1 MLEWRSGLMAATMAT
16 VCVAGTAA
24 GQPQQRQMGG
34 VGITVFDDI
43 GYRGENATFRS
54 DQPDLGSAR
63 FANRIS
69 SLQVAPGE
77 VWEVCEGV
85 NYRQPCQ
92 VFSGMEPDLRRRS
105 WNDRISSLRRIRGDR
120 GGGIF
125 PPGPPSDGNGL
136 VLYSDE
142 RFRGQARTV
151 NGPTPSLGS
160 FNDRARSVRVYS
172 GTWEVCEDIDYGKC
186 RTVNRD
192 VSDLTGL
199 GLSKRVSSVRPAFN
213 GRGGYPPSGPPP
225 QLVRLVLYDRDRY
238 RGGSRTIDAAEGSL
252 GGFGNRAQSLQVIG
266 TWQLCDGPNFTGR
279 CVTVSQNVPNLSSY
293 GMTNRVS
300 SARPLSAR
308 PR

>member
-1 MLEWRSGLMAATMAT
+1 MIEWRSGFMAAIALTLCAT
-16 VCVAGTAA
+16 GAATA
-24 GQPQQRQMGG
+24 QPRERQMGG
-34 VGITVFDDI
+34 IGITVYDDI

-54 DQPDLGSAR
+54 DQPDLGSSR

-77 VWEVCEGV
+77 VWEVCEGT
-85 NYRQPCQ
+85 NYRPPCQ
-92 VFSGMEPDLRRRS
+92 VFSGTEPDLRRRKWS
-105 WNDRISSLRRIRGDR
+105 DRISSLRRVR
-120 GGGIF
+120 GGTGDGGF

-142 RFRGQARTV
+142 MFRGQSRTV

-186 RTVNRD
+186 RTVSRD
-192 VSDLTGL
+192 LSNLAGL
-199 GLSKRVSSVRPAFN
+199 GLSRRVSSVRSAFN
-213 GRGGYPPSGPPP
+213 GRGGYPPP
-225 QLVRLVLYDRDRY
+225 QEVRMVLYDRDRY
-238 RGGSRTIDAAEGSL
+238 RGGSRTIDAATGSL

-279 CVTVSQNVPNLSSY
+279 CVMVSQNVPNLSSY
-293 GMTNRVS
+293 GMNNRVS
-300 SARPLSAR
+300 SARPMGGR